1 MCGRYSVSNPGSI
14 LPELLDHDEC
24 LNVATRYNVAP
35 SQRAPVVVVH
45 EEQRR
50 SVVEMRWGLI
60 PNWAEDPTI
69 GQRMI
74 NARAETVGEKRAFRD
89 SLLRR
94 RCVVAADGFYEWQK
108 VPGGKQAYF
117 LRLKGGT
124 PFGFAGLWDRWC
136 GLQGQALETF
146 TILTTVANELLE
158 PIHSRMPVILG
169 KEQRDAW
176 LSLGT
181 DVRRLNALYE
191 SYPATGMETFP
202 VSDYVNDPAHDSPRC
217 LQAVSLASRST
228 LF

>member
-1 MCGRYSVSNPGSI
+1 MCGRYTVSNPGSI
-14 LPELLDHDEC
+14 LPELLDHDER

-117 LRLKGGT
+117 L
-124 PFGFAGLWDRWC
+124 
-136 GLQGQALETF
+136 
-146 TILTTVANELLE
+146 
-158 PIHSRMPVILG
+158 
-169 KEQRDAW
+169 
-176 LSLGT
+176 
-181 DVRRLNALYE
+181 
-191 SYPATGMETFP
+191 P
-202 VSDYVNDPAHDSPRC
+202 VSYTH
-217 LQAVSLASRST
+217 LT
-228 LF
+228 LPTKA

>member
-1 MCGRYSVSNPGSI
+1 MCGRYTVSGPEDI
-14 LPELLDHDEC
+14 LRELLDYEEC
-24 LNVATRYNVAP
+24 PSAATRYNVAP
-35 SQRAPVVVVH
+35 SQFAPVVVVH

-60 PNWAEDPTI
+60 PNWAEEPTI
-69 GQRMI
+69 GQRLI
-74 NARAETVGEKRAFRD
+74 NARAETVGGKKAFRD
-89 SLLRR
+89 SLRCR
-94 RCVVAADGFYEWQK
+94 RCVVAADGFYEWRK

-117 LRLKGGT
+117 SRLKSGT

-136 GLQGQALETF
+136 GLQGQTLETF

-169 KEQRDAW
+169 KEQREAW
-176 LSLGT
+176 LSPGT
-181 DVRRLNALYE
+181 DVHRLSALCE
-191 SYPATGMETFP
+191 SYPAVHMETFP

-217 LQAVSLASRST
+217 MQAVPLASWST